1 MADATTKVVH
11 GGSIAVVASSA
22 AVSLAAAAISSAQ
35 SSAIAAVVGTGNAS
49 SYPRC
54 DVVLRTANTNTTSST
69 AMNIPLYRRD
79 INIGGDT
86 SADVGLPG
94 ALHSNKYVGSFNMP
108 IASVTG
114 TYYMLA
120 EDIPLPGGNTD
131 CEFYIQNNLTNTMPA
146 NSWSLTVYPKADVGA
161 TA

>member
-1 MADATTKVVH
+1 MSDASMKVLH
-11 GGSIAVVASSA
+11 GGSIAAVASSA
-22 AVSLAAAAISSAQ
+22 AVSLAAGAISSAQ
-35 SSAIAAVVGTGNAS
+35 STAIAAIVGTGNAS

-54 DVVLRTANTNTTSST
+54 DVVLRTAITNTTSST

-86 SADVGLPG
+86 AADATLPQ
-94 ALHSNKYVGSFNMP
+94 ASNSNKYVGSFNLP
-108 IASVTG
+108 ATATG

-146 NSWSLTVYPKADVGA
+146 NSWSLTVYPKTDVGA
-161 TA
+161 TT